1 MKICGLQKLTL
12 LDYPG
17 HTACTVFTG
26 GCNFRCPF
34 CHNAGLVTAI
44 DPASVIAEDEFFAF
58 LEKRRGVLDGVCI
71 TGGEPMLQLEL
82 AAFMERIKSMGFLVK
97 LDTNGSFPNRLRA
110 LIDAGLLDYVAMDVK
125 NCLEK
130 YSLTAGAAV
139 DTAAIEKS
147 IDLLLSGGV
156 DYEFRTT
163 VVRELHTEEDIEKIA
178 ARIRG
183 AKRFF
188 LQNFVNSENL
198 IGENFSAHTPENM
211 ERMRLR
217 AVRYIPNTVLRGI

>member
-1 MKICGLQKLTL
+1 VKIYGLQKLTL

-34 CHNAGLVTAI
+34 CHNAGLVTEI
-44 DPASVIAEDEFFAF
+44 DPAATMEEDAFFKF
-58 LEKRRGVLDGVCI
+58 LAKRQGVLDGVCI
-71 TGGEPMLQLEL
+71 TGGEPLLQPDIRDFIEK
-82 AAFMERIKSMGFLVK
+82 IKNDGFRVK
-97 LDTNGSFPNRLRA
+97 LDTNGSFPDTLKS
-110 LIDAGLLDYVAMDVK
+110 LIDARLLDYVAMDVK
-125 NCLEK
+125 NAIDK
-130 YSLTAGAAV
+130 YSRTAGVTV
-139 DTAAIEKS
+139 DTAAVEKS
-147 IDLLLSGGV
+147 IDLLLEGRV

-163 VVRELHTEEDIEKIA
+163 VVKELHTEEDIEKIA

-188 LQNFVNSENL
+188 LQNFVDSENL
-198 IGENFSAHTPENM
+198 IGEGFSAHSPENM

-217 AVRYIPNTVLRGI
+217 ATPYVQDTALRGI